1 MRLLVMRQD
10 LVPSG
15 SESTSAGH
23 VDISYRRGNCK
34 NFGPLGI
41 RNGGIKESQ
50 LSVSSQ
56 FQTHHYKAG
65 NGPYLSGLHSLKEY
79 WAPAAGLPSY
89 DRRQYV
95 QVDFRSLK
103 DIKMISAQGHPEAK
117 APIKSLQIRVS
128 NDGYRWKD
136 YSGTNV
142 KMPLTTRWLR
152 ISPRFSD
159 GLIGFRFE
167 VFGCSSEK
175 PFFSFEDPP
184 LGMESGQITDNQTSS
199 SSYFDDYTT
208 ATKARLN
215 LQELTGGW
223 CAQSNEYSEWLAV
236 DLVTSHVISAVSSQC
251 RFPKYKNGKG
261 LFCAAS
267 YRLSY
272 LDSDRKS
279 RPFYMENG
287 IAKVFLG
294 NLQRHAMVKH
304 HLIKPIQSRK
314 IIFNSISTKNKEY
327 ICMRVELYGRKTVQ
341 LQKGVDRPVV
351 YSRAFLVDTQF
362 NRLFVC
368 NTEKS
373 RTKSHCYVTLDGK
386 TWIALNHKLLT
397 IHGLDKAGK
406 LHGVYLNEK
415 AFLSCEQHG
424 EGACNAGTAENWCR
438 ARDEPGII
446 TAIEVP
452 NIAETGLDTTDL
464 PSLPLRRTDGIGR
477 FWGGNYLIHKNG

>member
-1 MRLLVMRQD
+1 MWQVSDDFYIKLSIATQQPLIPGDWQFFTWTVEIQAPNKKDIQALTMAFRLPYFLVYQNKTATVESVKPSSVSTHTGQPVLQFTSLKKSENISLDMRLLVMRQD
-10 LVPSG
+10 LVSSG

-23 VDISYRRGNCK
+23 VDISYRRGSEECSQTYNTYRNVEILVYNPDCK

-41 RNGGIKESQ
+41 RKGGIKESQ

-95 QVDFRSLK
+95 Q
-103 DIKMISAQGHPEAK
+103 ISAQGHPEAK

-142 KMPLTTRWLR
+142 KFYVTTGAPEDVLLLTALLKMPLITRWLR

-167 VFGCSSEK
+167 VYGCSSEK

-215 LQELTGGW
+215 LQELTGGM
-223 CAQSNEYSEWLAV
+223 V
-236 DLVTSHVISAVSSQC
+236 
-251 RFPKYKNGKG
+251 
-261 LFCAAS
+261 
-267 YRLSY
+267 
-272 LDSDRKS
+272 
-279 RPFYMENG
+279 
-287 IAKVFLG
+287 
-294 NLQRHAMVKH
+294 RHNPMN
-304 HLIKPIQSRK
+304 IQS
-314 IIFNSISTKNKEY
+314 
-327 ICMRVELYGRKTVQ
+327 G
-341 LQKGVDRPVV
+341 LQW
-351 YSRAFLVDTQF
+351 T
-362 NRLFVC
+362 
-368 NTEKS
+368 
-373 RTKSHCYVTLDGK
+373 
-386 TWIALNHKLLT
+386 
-397 IHGLDKAGK
+397 
-406 LHGVYLNEK
+406 
-415 AFLSCEQHG
+415 
-424 EGACNAGTAENWCR
+424 
-438 ARDEPGII
+438 
-446 TAIEVP
+446 
-452 NIAETGLDTTDL
+452 
-464 PSLPLRRTDGIGR
+464 
-477 FWGGNYLIHKNG
+477 